1 MQGSPVKGL
10 AGEISQLLDLAGVA
24 AANLRYLADSG
35 SLRTGGHLLA
45 SLSVGLNNL
54 LAKLLDLGVLALCL
68 RQLPDALDLQADH
81 REFMNEMLVA
91 GINRQ
96 IGAAQSAGGPDQARR
111 DETTQNFSFH
121 K

>member
-1 MQGSPVKGL
+1 
-10 AGEISQLLDLAGVA
+10 
-24 AANLRYLADSG
+24 
-35 SLRTGGHLLA
+35 
-45 SLSVGLNNL
+45 
-54 LAKLLDLGVLALCL
+54 
-68 RQLPDALDLQADH
+68 
-81 REFMNEMLVA
+81 MNEMLVA